1 MPIER
6 KKIKYNNQN
15 ANAGK
20 NDHITHILA
29 FFEALYEAS
38 ILPA

>member
-6 KKIKYNNQN
+6 KKIKYNNQK

-20 NDHITHILA
+20 NDHMTHILA
-29 FFEALYEAS
+29 FLEALSEAS